1 MEKERIAFER
11 MKLLERERYLEEQE
25 QRMMREQ
32 ARLEAERDM
41 LRNEMKQRRASN
53 ENVYVKTDVLPTRN
67 GVSDA
72 GNLNPRMR
80 AFLNDLIRNNR
91 KIVEV
96 TYDRVKQ
103 HDKELTVIRG
113 EYLEVSCIKEIIA
126 KFFLSG
132 NF

>member
-1 MEKERIAFER
+1 
-11 MKLLERERYLEEQE
+11 
-25 QRMMREQ
+25 MREQ

-41 LRNEMKQRRASN
+41 LRSEMKHRRASN
-53 ENVYVKTDVLPTRN
+53 ENVYVKTDPPPMRN
-67 GVSDA
+67 GPDT

-80 AFLNDLIRNNR
+80 AFLNDMIRNNR

-113 EYLEVSCIKEIIA
+113 EYLEVSWESKINCT
-126 KFFLSG
+126 FL
-132 NF
+132 F